1 MKKIAILLGIMGLAA
16 LIGFSMAACDH
27 GSSNYNGNNKVPSE
41 IVGEWAAKSDPSVMF
56 LK

>member
-27 GSSNYNGNNKVPSE
+27 GSSNYHGNNNVPSE
-41 IVGEWAAKSDPSVMF
+41 LVGEWAAKSDPSVMF